1 MAHRNGTGGVAMSL
15 TQAFSPNTPA
25 AAAPKPPRKT
35 NGNGL
40 ELLDRVL
47 KYVAKMPPAISGSGG
62 HNATLDV
69 VRVCKGFGLDE
80 DQTLDVLHDYNECC
94 QPAWSE
100 RELIHKAKQLPLL
113 RASEGYILDRDQPWE
128 PQRQA
133 ARAAMPSNDDGS
145 IAETRCN
152 SAEDWTV
159 DFQLPDPEYS
169 NGGPAEEFETKPPIL
184 LESVSEI
191 FAQLPPV
198 NWLCKD
204 LQLAPGRPNLLAG
217 PGYGGKSI
225 IAQVIGFAVASGQ
238 RVFGK
243 YPVQQGKVIHLN
255 YDQGSRVPKSRYQ
268 RMMRAQF
275 MAPSDLD
282 GRLFL
287 GNHPPVY
294 LDDPSAEAALMV
306 TCEGAAL
313 LIIDS
318 FRAALRALDENDSR
332 VRGPLNML
340 IRVSEKTGVTVLVI
354 HHSRKP
360 GIGASAG
367 KNEIR
372 GSSAIFEACES
383 VYVLDPVKGE
393 PTRVLHEK
401 AGITGMTR
409 QDFLLHVA
417 DVEVDGFARGGLMV
431 TAEDVVPVDADVRAV
446 RARLDRD
453 EKLRRDI
460 GALLLEADQK
470 GIEPIASRLGRD
482 HAAVRRVVNL
492 MIDDGELLDSGK
504 GKARVLHHIGKTANT

>member
-1 MAHRNGTGGVAMSL
+1 VS
-15 TQAFSPNTPA
+15 FSEIIGNKPA
-25 AAAPKPPRKT
+25 NDAPKPPRKT
-35 NGNGL
+35 NGNGVDG
-40 ELLDRVL
+40 LDRVL
-47 KYVAKMPPAISGSGG
+47 KYVAKMPAAISGSGG
-62 HNATLDV
+62 HNTTLDV
-69 VRVCKGFGLDE
+69 VRVCKGFALDE
-80 DQTLDVLHDYNECC
+80 NQTLDVLHEFNDRCE
-94 QPAWSE
+94 PPWSK
-100 RELIHKAKQLPLL
+100 RELEHKAKQLPLL
-113 RASEGYILDRDQPWE
+113 RVSEGYILDQAQPWE
-128 PQRQA
+128 PQRNA
-133 ARAAMPSNDDGS
+133 ARAAMPIEDDTS
-145 IAETRCN
+145 MPETRCS

-159 DFQLPDPEYS
+159 EMQMPDPQYCH
-169 NGGPAEEFETKPPIL
+169 GGPAEEFEAKPPIV
-184 LESVSEI
+184 LESVGDI

-243 YPVQQGKVIHLN
+243 FPVQQGKVIHLN
-255 YDQGSRVPKSRYQ
+255 YDQGGRVPKSRYQ
-268 RMMRAQF
+268 RLMRAQF

-294 LDDPSAEAALMV
+294 LDDPGAESALMV

-313 LIIDS
+313 LIVDS
-318 FRAALRALDENDSR
+318 FRAALRTLDENDSR

-360 GIGASAG
+360 GLGSTAG

-393 PTRVLHEK
+393 PTRVMHEK

-409 QDFLLHVA
+409 ADFLLHVA
-417 DVEVDGFARGGLMV
+417 DVEVDGAPRGGLMV
-431 TAEDVVPVDADVRAV
+431 TAEDVVPVDADVRAAQV
-446 RARLDRD
+446 RLNKDAN
-453 EKLRRDI
+453 LRRQI
-460 GALLLEADQK
+460 AALCLEADQK
-470 GIEPIASRLGRD
+470 GIEPIAAQLGRD

-492 MIDDGELLDSGK
+492 MIAENELLESGK
-504 GKARVLHHIGKTANT
+504 GKARVLHFVGKVADT